1 MEHLDTLVTADL
13 VRHEGYKEEIYLDS
27 VGEKTFGIG
36 HLVTPKDDEWAKP
49 VGARVGSDRIAEAFK
64 GDLRIAY
71 FIAYGIFDG
80 LADRPLEVQR
90 VLINM
95 AFNLGGPRLR
105 KFKKMIAAYEAED
118 YITMADE
125 MQDSKWFRQVGS
137 RGRELVARIRKL
149 GET

>member
-1 MEHLDTLVTADL
+1 MDTLATIVTADL
-13 VRHEGYKEEIYLDS
+13 VRHEGYKEEVYLDS

-36 HLVTPKDDEWAKP
+36 HLVTPKDDEWVKP
-49 VGARVGSDRIAEAFK
+49 VGASVSSDRIADAFR
-64 GDLRIAY
+64 GDLRTAY
-71 FIAYGIFDG
+71 FVAYGIFDD
-80 LADRPLEVQR
+80 LANRPMEVQR

-118 YITMADE
+118 YTTMADE

-149 GET
+149 GE

>member
-1 MEHLDTLVTADL
+1 MDTLATIVTADL
-13 VRHEGYKEEIYLDS
+13 VRHEGYKEEVYLDS

-36 HLVTPKDDEWAKP
+36 HLVTPKDDEWNRP
-49 VGARVGSDRIAEAFK
+49 VGASVSSDRIADAFR

-71 FIAYGIFDG
+71 FVAYGIFDD
-80 LADRPLEVQR
+80 LAARPLEVQR

-105 KFKKMIAAYEAED
+105 QFKKMIAAYEAED
-118 YITMADE
+118 YTTMADE

-149 GET
+149 GE